1 MPTPDFS
8 KVWASNSPL
17 PEYTFSDADYIT
29 GWDFVGAAP
38 PTKNEFDA
46 WFKLVDEKLN
56 WLYGQLQS
64 TAAQIYPVG
73 SVYMSFDPTDP
84 TNLFGGT
91 WTRLKDRML
100 MASGDVYAP
109 NSTGGSATVTLSTS
123 QLPSHNHSLTTD
135 GSHTHTATNANAGIH
150 NHTVTG
156 TIASNGSHTHT
167 WSGSSASAGSHA
179 HTWSGSAGNSG
190 DHTHTWSG
198 SSASAGAHT
207 HTTTIASAGSHTHT
221 ATTAT
226 AGGHTHTRGTMNITG
241 TFSGVGQQYNASIGG
256 ATLSGAIYRINTVN
270 NPSQGVLINN
280 GGQRDD
286 YFGFDA
292 SREGAW
298 TGATSS
304 NGDHTHT
311 ITVASAGSHVHT
323 ATVASN
329 GAHTHTLSGS
339 NASAGTHTHT
349 LSGTVAS
356 NGAHTHTISGT
367 NASNGAHTHTWS
379 GSVANSGSH
388 THTITVVA
396 NGNHTHTVG
405 NTGGGLPVNTLPP
418 YQTVYMWRRTA

>member
-109 NSTGGSATVTLSTS
+109 NSTGGSATVTLTTS

-135 GSHTHTATNANAGIH
+135 GSHTHTATNANAGTH

-156 TIASNGSHTHT
+156 TTASNGSHTHT
-167 WSGSSASAGSHA
+167 WSGSSASAGTHA

-190 DHTHTWSG
+190 DHTHAWSG

-207 HTTTIASAGSHTHT
+207 HTTTIASSGVHTHTATSATAGSHTHEK
-221 ATTAT
+221 
-226 AGGHTHTRGTMNITG
+226 GSMNITG
-241 TFSGVGQQYNASIGG
+241 SIV
-256 ATLSGAIYRINTVN
+256 ANDTDELLFAADEITKSGALSLSNKKTDKGWVTAQTGGVAY
-270 NPSQGVLINN
+270 QGLKLNAAD
-280 GGQRDD
+280 G
-286 YFGFDA
+286 
-292 SREGAW
+292 W
-298 TGATSS
+298 TGSTST

-329 GAHTHTLSGS
+329 GAHTHTLSGT
-339 NASAGTHTHT
+339 NASNGTHTHT

-356 NGAHTHTISGT
+356 NGAHTHTLSGT

-379 GSVANSGSH
+379 GSIANSGSH

-405 NTGGGLPVNTLPP
+405 NTGGGLPVNILPP